1 MTDGETRGEWQNFY
15 VCRFFVL
22 RKSSSS
28 STIRDKKKL
37 EEGRIFQVWN
47 FFPVGIKVEKGRSKL
62 IIRDNTQ
69 AGDWPIYVKLKL
81 S

>member
-1 MTDGETRGEWQNFY
+1 MFA
-15 VCRFFVL
+15 VFFVL

-47 FFPVGIKVEKGRSKL
+47 FFLWG
-62 IIRDNTQ
+62 
-69 AGDWPIYVKLKL
+69 
-81 S
+81 